1 LRYLFV
7 TLVATAGLVLHSCN
21 QSPGAAGDRAK
32 PAKHT
37 VSMDGTRFQPVE
49 LAVNVGDTVEWVNK
63 DPFPHT
69 ATSAAGG
76 FDSGVVEAGG
86 SSKFTPAKSGEFAY
100 VCTLHPTMKGILR
113 VK

>member
-1 LRYLFV
+1 LRYLF
-7 TLVATAGLVLHSCN
+7 LSFVATAGLVLHSCS
-21 QSPGAAGDRAK
+21 QSPGARGDRVS
-32 PAKHT
+32 PATHT
-37 VSMDGTRFQPVE
+37 VSMDGTRFQPME

-69 ATSAAGG
+69 ATSEAGG

-86 SSKFTPAKSGEFAY
+86 LWKLAPVKSGEFAY
-100 VCTLHPTMKGILR
+100 ICSLHPTMKGTLR